1 MDCQKHLF
9 TLDPTIHYLNC
20 ASKSP
25 LLKKGEEAAIQAL
38 VRNRNPATISVNDF
52 FDEVEEVRQLFGNIV
67 NAEASNIALI
77 PSSSYGFS
85 TVLKNVLPKKNGN
98 AIVLDEEFPSGYFS
112 VQTWCKEHHNELITV
127 KPSLDLKTLGENWN
141 ANILEAIDKNTSLV
155 LISAIHWMTGL
166 KYDLE
171 AIGAKCAEVGAY
183 FIVDGSQAVGAL
195 PIDVKTL
202 NIDALVCAGY
212 KWLFGSYS
220 LGIAYIGDRFNNG
233 QPLEESWM
241 NRTNAKDFSSLTT
254 YETNYQPNAGRYNVG
269 ETSNLVLMPILK
281 AGLEQLNI
289 WEVPNIQTYTKELIH
304 PLLNYL
310 KNIGVILETERY
322 FSNHLFSLPLASHLS
337 LDRLRASLSRH
348 NVVISSRGKHLR
360 VSVNVYNDSND
371 IQQLIAAIE
380 TALV

>member
-9 TLDPTIHYLNC
+9 SLDPTIHYLNC

-25 LLKKGEEAAIQAL
+25 LLKKAETAAVQAL
-38 VRNRNPATISVNDF
+38 IRNRNPASISVNDF
-52 FDEVEEVRQLFGNIV
+52 FDEVEEVRQLFGKIV
-67 NAEASNIALI
+67 HCNASNVALI

-85 TVLKNVLPKKNGN
+85 TVLNNVLPKRNGK

-112 VQTWCKEHHNELITV
+112 VQTWCKEHQNELVVV
-127 KPSLDLKTLGENWN
+127 KPEADLKTLGEHWN
-141 ANILEAIDKNTSLV
+141 AKILEAIDANTSLV

-171 AIGAKCAEVGAY
+171 AIGAKCAAVGAY

-195 PIDVKTL
+195 PMDVKAL

-220 LGIAYIGDRFNNG
+220 LGIAYIGDRFKDG

-241 NRTNAKDFSSLTT
+241 NRTNARDFSSLTT
-254 YETNYQPNAGRYNVG
+254 YEANYQPNAGRYNVG

-281 AGLEQLNI
+281 TGLEQLEI
-289 WEVPNIQTYTKELIH
+289 WKVSNIQAYTKELVQ
-304 PLLNYL
+304 PLWTYLNG
-310 KNIGVILETERY
+310 IGGILEEERY
-322 FSNHLFSLPLASHLS
+322 FSTHLFSLPLVEHLS
-337 LDRLRASLSRH
+337 LDVLRENLNRY
-348 NVVISSRGKHLR
+348 NVVISSRGKYLR
-360 VSVNVYNDSND
+360 VSVNVYNDSKD
-371 IQQLIAAIE
+371 IQQLIAAIK
-380 TALV
+380 ASLA